1 MEVIFLF
8 HVLYCDFL
16 RDSSA
21 NPKDVSWDIETKPAG
36 VAVRCSHFE
45 AAKHQNVWTRAK
57 FLLSTRGEG
66 GLAQSQRLGSQLH
79 LKSGRQ
85 PQRSVAAVTLQNC
98 CSAALICSWL
108 FFLSFFFL
116 LINFTSVNF
125 SSQVVSQRCRFCHIS
140 TALGNCPVE
149 LRFRLCERGTQPEV
163 APPLLLSHFSF
174 LFTLF
179 TITFISIICSSHLL
193 FFDPFFSTHVANLQN
208 SYCGVSVIDEKA
220 NLQIYLSGKFA

>member
-8 HVLYCDFL
+8 HVLYCDFF

-36 VAVRCSHFE
+36 VAVRCSHFK
-45 AAKHQNVWTRAK
+45 AAKHQNVWTDAK

-108 FFLSFFFL
+108 FFLSFFFVHKL
-116 LINFTSVNF
+116 H
-125 SSQVVSQRCRFCHIS
+125 FCQPFQPS
-140 TALGNCPVE
+140 CQPAL
-149 LRFRLCERGTQPEV
+149 
-163 APPLLLSHFSF
+163 SF
-174 LFTLF
+174 LSRPIVTWKL
-179 TITFISIICSSHLL
+179 SSRAAFPSL
-193 FFDPFFSTHVANLQN
+193 
-208 SYCGVSVIDEKA
+208 
-220 NLQIYLSGKFA
+220 